1 MIEPQIR
8 CVELVELVTEW
19 MEGELDD
26 HTRAYVEEHLVICPH
41 CTDYLRQLRATTA
54 TLGTIVRPGEAPP
67 ASARAALLAAFRSA
81 DGQ

>member
-26 HTRAYVEEHLVICPH
+26 HTRSYVEEHLVICPP
-41 CTDYLRQLRATTA
+41 CGAYVTQIRQAITA
-54 TLGTIVRPGEAPP
+54 MQGLDVEIPPP
-67 ASARAALLAAFRSA
+67 AARGELLQHFRA
-81 DGQ
+81 QRHR